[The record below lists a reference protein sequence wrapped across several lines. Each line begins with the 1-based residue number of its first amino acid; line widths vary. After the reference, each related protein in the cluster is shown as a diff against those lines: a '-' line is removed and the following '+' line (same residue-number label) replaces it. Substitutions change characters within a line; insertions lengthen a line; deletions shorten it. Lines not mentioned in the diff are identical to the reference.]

1 MRIVS
6 IKNNFFLSTLY
17 SLLAT
22 FLVGCATVPQSTT
35 FGELIIK
42 DKHYAPVVNLC
53 QQYGFDWQWDSFVRI
68 VTLKKKSN
76 EIKLLV
82 GSPLILVNGL
92 TKKMSLSAQLYRGM
106 VIVPVEFKELIK
118 DF

>member
-1 MRIVS
+1 MIRL
-6 IKNNFFLSTLY
+6 KNRFILLTIYYILFTIFLN
-17 SLLAT
+17 
-22 FLVGCATVPQSTT
+22 GCATVPQSTT

-42 DKHYAPVVNLC
+42 DKHYASVVTLC
-53 QQYGFDWQWDSFVRI
+53 QQYGFDWQWDSFMRI

-92 TKKMSLSAQLYRGM
+92 TKKMSLSAELYRGM

>member
-1 MRIVS
+1 MQGKEPRNKI
-6 IKNNFFLSTLY
+6 ILLSTLY
-17 SLLAT
+17 LLLAT
-22 FLVGCATVPQSTT
+22 FLTGCATVPQSGS
-35 FGELIIK
+35 FGQK
-42 DKHYAPVVNLC
+42 AKSYVPVLNLC

-68 VTLKKKSN
+68 VTLKKENN

-82 GSPLILVNGL
+82 GSPLILINGL
-92 TKKMSLSAQLYRGM
+92 TKKMSLSAELYRGM

>member
-1 MRIVS
+1 MIRF
-6 IKNNFFLSTLY
+6 KNRFILLTIYYLLFTIFLN
-17 SLLAT
+17 
-22 FLVGCATVPQSTT
+22 GCATVPPSGSLGQN
-35 FGELIIK
+35 
-42 DKHYAPVVNLC
+42 DKNYVPVLNLC

-68 VTLKKKSN
+68 VTLKKENN

-82 GSPLILVNGL
+82 GSPLILINGL
-92 TKKMSLSAQLYRGM
+92 TKKMSLSAELYRGM